1 MAQGLRLVS
10 LSPLTQGEGPP
21 RNVALRSGVYPPVPA
36 TAPSVSRFLGS
47 FRWAFMPL
55 GLLALIAVGI
65 HAAADVVDDK
75 LLRLVEWLDVL
86 LDGLLAKS
94 ELTAAWVNR
103 VDSRERTLIARGL
116 ALAWEL
122 SVDLFI
128 ALPALGYDEQDATER
143 RYALFAK
150 ETWRTLLARLNQ
162 QPTPMRLVRPLV
174 TGVFAFGGAYAV
186 SKLVESTLFVELLRA
201 STNAELAAPVARTFA
216 GGAMALVLLTHGWR
230 AVLRALQHAD
240 AACLAARHP
249 WTAGLW
255 GSALALPLAVALV
268 LEAEA
273 LLSFFR

>member
-1 MAQGLRLVS
+1 MS
-10 LSPLTQGEGPP
+10 ST
-21 RNVALRSGVYPPVPA
+21 S
-36 TAPSVSRFLGS
+36 PSVSRFFGS

-55 GLLALIAVGI
+55 GLLALLAVGV
-65 HAAADVVDDK
+65 HAAADVVDDR
-75 LLRLVEWLDVL
+75 LLRAVEWLDVL
-86 LDGLLAKS
+86 IDGLLARS
-94 ELTAAWVNR
+94 EATAAWVNR
-103 VDSRERTLIARGL
+103 IDSRERTLIARGL

-122 SVDLFI
+122 SVDVFV
-128 ALPALGYDEQDATER
+128 ALPALGYDEVDATER
-143 RYALFAK
+143 RFAFFPK

-186 SKLVESTLFVELLRA
+186 SKLVESTLFVGLVGDA
-201 STNAELAAPVARTFA
+201 TSAAVAAPVARTLA

-240 AACLAARHP
+240 AACLASRHP

-255 GSALALPLAVALV
+255 GSTLAFPLALALV